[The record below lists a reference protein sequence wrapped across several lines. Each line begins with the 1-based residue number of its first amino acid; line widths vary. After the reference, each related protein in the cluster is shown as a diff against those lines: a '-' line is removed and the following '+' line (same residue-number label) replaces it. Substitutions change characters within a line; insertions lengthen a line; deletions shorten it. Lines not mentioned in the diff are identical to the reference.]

1 MIYTCCDENRK
12 AAILSSDSI
21 ALNGID
27 YLEVVDA
34 TATAPPS
41 LLIHCLKAVPTTLTP
56 ANIMILGGES
66 VTGITA
72 VSVAVGTDPAVLTVQ
87 TNQSGDFSTYTLRLV
102 NSVTQAA
109 GDPFEVTDVLQG
121 FDPQLAEATFSFK
134 VDCGLDFDCN
144 AQTDCSAAAAAT
156 PPPINYLAKDYG
168 SFRTLLLDRLSQ
180 LLPAWNNSTEAD
192 LGVMLAELIAYRG
205 DLLSYRQDAIAT
217 EAYLATARSRISLR
231 RHALLVDYHVHD
243 GANAR
248 AWVHL
253 DVGGGTGTGVF
264 LDHTLTRFYTT
275 APGMP
280 ANLAVGAGNEEA
292 ALAAGVQVFEPMQDA
307 VLYPEHNLMTFYTW
321 GDTRCC
327 LPQGAVEA
335 TLSGSYPNLQP
346 GDVLVFE
353 EMLGPQTGNA
363 ADADLRHRCAVRLT
377 QVATL
382 DAYGDPLV
390 DPLFAAGAGM
400 PLTNPATQAPTLVT
414 EIQWAQDDALPFPL
428 CISAIIVN
436 ADGSE
441 SIAPEVSVA
450 YGNVVLADHGLSLTG
465 ISVGTVP
472 QPTLFY
478 PASATGGPCTTNTP
492 APLPVRFRPMLPD
505 SPLTQAVPLPLA
517 GSPVTPG
524 VVMLPGTGSVS
535 LTDSNGF
542 VCLLVRPGNPVEWPQ
557 FFGVYIAQNA
567 AVSANIDLLVVYA
580 PPSGAAGSAGLVV
593 LEALTNL
600 SFKASDP
607 NFIANQINLLSQLL
621 RVPAGYVPPAKPPA
635 GLPAMP
641 ILLSDTGVLTLSDT
655 SNPAVPYLQVQPT
668 NPAGWVQLLGVVAQG
683 NQSDPTVFNLSVVY
697 DPPGGSVGVPVPVT
711 MERFFNLSLATVSGT
726 FQSASE
732 LISVQSFAQAP
743 NPSLAASDLMDYDP
757 SDAVP
762 AIALTGTFD
771 GQSTPW
777 TAQQDL
783 LGSDETDQVF
793 VVEIE
798 SDGAAMLRFA
808 TPGEPGAETEGTNGM
823 VPDSGTVFTAN
834 YRIGNGTPG
843 NVGAET
849 LINLAAGDS
858 RILRC
863 TNPLPAQGG
872 TDPESADQ
880 IRRRAPQGFL
890 TPERS
895 ITLADYQTVAA
906 ANPQVDHAVASLRW
920 TGSWYSVFLAVE
932 PQGGGNLTP
941 ALKKTLKTSVDRFR
955 LAGQDLELESPQ
967 YVSLQITLQITVDPD
982 AFRSDVQQRLQQ
994 VLGDGVLPDG
1004 RKGLFHADNFTFG
1017 QTVYLS
1023 RVYAAARG
1031 VPGVV
1036 QVTATQFQTQGIATT
1051 RYLAAGEIKLGTL
1064 QVARLEND
1072 PNFPDHGQLTL
1083 VLQGGK

>member
-1 MIYTCCDENRK
+1 M
-12 AAILSSDSI
+12 AIRLV
-21 ALNGID
+21 
-27 YLEVVDA
+27 E
-34 TATAPPS
+34 
-41 LLIHCLKAVPTTLTP
+41 
-56 ANIMILGGES
+56 
-66 VTGITA
+66 
-72 VSVAVGTDPAVLTVQ
+72 PAVRSW
-87 TNQSGDFSTYTLRLV
+87 NR
-102 NSVTQAA
+102 
-109 GDPFEVTDVLQG
+109 
-121 FDPQLAEATFSFK
+121 
-134 VDCGLDFDCN
+134 
-144 AQTDCSAAAAAT
+144 AAA
-156 PPPINYLAKDYG
+156 
-168 SFRTLLLDRLSQ
+168 
-180 LLPAWNNSTEAD
+180 
-192 LGVMLAELIAYRG
+192 
-205 DLLSYRQDAIAT
+205 
-217 EAYLATARSRISLR
+217 
-231 RHALLVDYHVHD
+231 
-243 GANAR
+243 
-248 AWVHL
+248 
-253 DVGGGTGTGVF
+253 
-264 LDHTLTRFYTT
+264 
-275 APGMP
+275 
-280 ANLAVGAGNEEA
+280 NESCE
-292 ALAAGVQVFEPMQDA
+292 
-307 VLYPEHNLMTFYTW
+307 
-321 GDTRCC
+321 
-327 LPQGAVEA
+327 
-335 TLSGSYPNLQP
+335 S
-346 GDVLVFE
+346 
-353 EMLGPQTGNA
+353 
-363 ADADLRHRCAVRLT
+363 
-377 QVATL
+377 
-382 DAYGDPLV
+382 
-390 DPLFAAGAGM
+390 
-400 PLTNPATQAPTLVT
+400 QAPTPVT

-465 ISVGTVP
+465 ISLGVVP
-472 QPTLFY
+472 SPTLFY
-478 PASATGGPCTTNTP
+478 PANTTAGQCATSTP

-517 GSPVTPG
+517 GSPVTSG

-535 LTDSNGF
+535 LTDRNDF
-542 VCLLVRPGNPVEWPQ
+542 VCLLVKAGNPVNWPQ

-567 AVSANIDLLVVYA
+567 AVSDNIDLLVVYA

-600 SFKASDP
+600 SFKATDP
-607 NFIANQINLLSQLL
+607 NFVATQINLLSQLL

-641 ILLSDTGVLTLSDT
+641 ILLRNTGVLTLSDT
-655 SNPAVPYLQVQPT
+655 SSPAVPYLQVQPT
-668 NPAGWVQLLGVVAQG
+668 NPAGWVQSLGVVAQG
-683 NQSDPTVFNLSVVY
+683 NQSDPTFFNLSVVY

-711 MERFFNLSLATVSGT
+711 MERFFNLSLATVSRT

-732 LISVQSFAQAP
+732 LITCPELRPGAE
-743 NPSLAASDLMDYDP
+743 SLAPCLRPDGLRSCGRRSRDRADRDLRRPVDP
-757 SDAVP
+757 LDGA
-762 AIALTGTFD
+762 TGSAGQRRD
-771 GQSTPW
+771 GP
-777 TAQQDL
+777 
-783 LGSDETDQVF
+783 GVF

-823 VPDSGTVFTAN
+823 VPDSGTVYTAN

-880 IRRRAPQGFL
+880 IRRRAPQAFL

-895 ITLADYQTVAA
+895 ITLADYQSVAA

-982 AFRSDVQQRLQQ
+982 AFRTDVQQRLQQ
-994 VLGDGVLPDG
+994 VLGDAVLPDG
-1004 RKGLFHADNFTFG
+1004 RKGVFHADNFTFG

-1023 RVYAAARG
+1023 PVYAAARG

-1051 RYLAAGEIKLGTL
+1051 RYLAAGEIKLGSL